1 MFNNIIKIANILFII
16 LFSFFISFSYLSEK
30 NINKIKSNRI
40 NINQNYNKNFSNLP
54 KLKNDTDQVIV
65 YFSET
70 ITEKKIKKRKF
81 WELLNKNE

>member
-65 YFSET
+65 YFSEK